1 MTEQSRFES
10 RADFARR
17 LNCKRSYVTALAAA
31 GRLVLDESGAQ
42 VDWQASMERIEA
54 TRDPS
59 KAATV
64 ARHAAARTQT
74 APVVPDEAQDAPE
87 SPDRGSA
94 GNQTEGYQK
103 ARAMRETYAAMSA
116 RLEYERAIGKVVV
129 VADVRAAI
137 AASDALIRQ
146 RLEAMPDIEAPQ
158 IAALGGQEHAIR
170 LHLSEAIERILA
182 DLSRSIE
189 LGENANAS

>member
-1 MTEQSRFES
+1 MTEKSRFES

-31 GRLVLDESGAQ
+31 GRLVLDESGAK

-64 ARHAAARTQT
+64 ARHAAARTPT

-87 SPDRGSA
+87 SPESEPEAPNTD
-94 GNQTEGYQK
+94 YQMWRARREK
-103 ARAMRETYAAMSA
+103 ANALAAERDLAQSLRALLPAD
-116 RLEYERAIGKVVV
+116 
-129 VADVRAAI
+129 DVRAAI
-137 AASDALIRQ
+137 SEAGTLLRQ
-146 RLEAMPDIEAPQ
+146 QLESLPDRLAPQ
-158 IAALGGQEHAIR
+158 LMGIADETKIRALLTDEIEGALREIAMRLGGVAE
-170 LHLSEAIERILA
+170 
-182 DLSRSIE
+182 
-189 LGENANAS
+189 